1 MASNTQVEYTIRLK
15 DQMSAALKKMG
26 LSVTTLRHKLAK
38 GLGGALKVASKALK
52 TFAVAAAAAA
62 AAGGVIAAVAIR
74 MGKSFVDAAS
84 MAEETRAK
92 FGAVF
97 KELEADAEAV
107 ASSMAEALGRNQT
120 EIMGFMARL
129 QDTFV
134 PMGIAR
140 DSAMDMSTA
149 ITSLAYDLASF
160 NPEMGSAAEVMD
172 SLTSA
177 MIGSHET
184 VKKFGVIINETTLK
198 EELFAMG
205 AEKVNGVFTEQDKA
219 MARLNIIIKGTSDAH
234 GDLIRTQDSWFNST
248 EALQSKITGLR
259 EEIGERLIGELQS
272 AIERMGGV
280 DAIVGHV
287 RVAFE
292 FFANVLTQLIIP
304 TIANLLTNF
313 STFVTAMGG
322 VDEAVK
328 AVSEAVALMG
338 KVFGVMW
345 DSVKLVLYYFQQG
358 LDTTKFIVLAAWSA
372 IKLLAGLVGL
382 GLVSALQLALDAVGL
397 LYTGMDKLVILIKDS
412 AIAVFQSL
420 LNSLADVIEGV
431 GDMLSWLGSFGVVPQ
446 MIADAGAAAHDA
458 AAGLRDFSSAQEGL
472 KGGDSF
478 YADLAEGIDALSAKL
493 VPAQEALKG
502 FIDETWSELGEVS
515 TEFVDA
521 IMEDV
526 PAIEELYASIRE
538 GAAGIGTDY
547 EALAAKVS
555 AAMAELN
562 EIEITT
568 PEQADQVQALQEH
581 LQILQQPL
589 ENVAAAQADVAA
601 KGYTLGDAFDQIG
614 AAATNF
620 ATKGIP
626 SLSESMTNLT
636 EGAMTSFADGMTDA
650 MMSVLDGSKSAGEA
664 FKEFAAS
671 FLMDISRMIIQ
682 TLVFKAIRSAMGI
695 PLADGGVV
703 SGGLGDLEAF
713 ANGGAIQGGLG
724 RFVPL
729 KGYATGGPIVNKPH
743 VALIGEGQHN
753 EAVVPLPD
761 GRSIPVDL
769 SGAPE
774 TQVAIN
780 IEAVDGASVDRMLFD
795 RKDTLR
801 SIISTA
807 IAESRSF
814 RGAIARA

>member
-1 MASNTQVEYTIRLK
+1 MAANSQVEYTIRLK
-15 DQMSAALKKMG
+15 DQMSGALKKMG
-26 LSVTTLRHKLAK
+26 LSVSSLRSKLSK
-38 GLGGALKVASKALK
+38 GLAGGLKVATIALK
-52 TFAVAAAAAA
+52 SFAVAATAAA

-84 MAEETRAK
+84 MAEETRTK

-97 KELEADAEAV
+97 KELTGDAEEV
-107 ASSMAEALGRNQT
+107 AGSMADALGRNQT

-140 DSAMDMSTA
+140 DSAMDMSTS

-184 VKKFGVIINETTLK
+184 VKKFGVIINEATLK
-198 EELFAMG
+198 EELLSIG
-205 AEKVNGVFTEQDKA
+205 AKKVNGVFTEQDKT
-219 MARLNIIIKGTSDAH
+219 MARLNLIIKGTSDAH
-234 GDLIRTQDSWFNST
+234 GDLIKTQDSWFNST
-248 EALQSKITGLR
+248 EALRSKITGLR
-259 EEIGERLIGELQS
+259 EEMGERLIGELQN
-272 AIERMGGV
+272 AIEKMGGV

-304 TIANLLTNF
+304 TIGNLMTNF
-313 STFVTAMGG
+313 SKFVEGMGG
-322 VDEAVK
+322 VDETVK
-328 AVSEAVALMG
+328 AVAETVALLG

-345 DSVKLVLYYFQQG
+345 DSVKLIMYYFVAGLETLKFAALASWEIFKMLVGIIGLALVTALEGALRLTGLFYKGLDLLVIFIKDTVIGIFQG
-358 LDTTKFIVLAAWSA
+358 L
-372 IKLLAGLVGL
+372 
-382 GLVSALQLALDAVGL
+382 
-397 LYTGMDKLVILIKDS
+397 
-412 AIAVFQSL
+412 
-420 LNSLADVIEGV
+420 LNTLADLIEGI
-431 GDMLSWLGSFGVVPQ
+431 GNTLSWLGEFGVVPQ
-446 MIADAGAAAHDA
+446 MIADAGAAAQGA
-458 AAGLRDFSSAQEGL
+458 ADGLREFSEAGDELKGGQSLFADISTELDGLADKLGPTQAMLRDF
-472 KGGDSF
+472 
-478 YADLAEGIDALSAKL
+478 
-493 VPAQEALKG
+493 VEASYDNL
-502 FIDETWSELGEVS
+502 EVIG
-515 TEFVDA
+515 TDFVDA

-526 PAIEELYASIRE
+526 PAIEELYASIKE
-538 GAAGIGTDY
+538 GAAGVGTDY
-547 EALAAKVS
+547 EALAAKVGE
-555 AAMAELN
+555 AMEALS
-562 EIEITT
+562 EIEIVS
-568 PEQADQVQALQEH
+568 PEQQDQVKAFQDHLERLEAPLKTLQDAEAAAAEAGYGLADAFEDMKGGASAWAKEQGTMSDQMQEMTSGALQ
-581 LQILQQPL
+581 
-589 ENVAAAQADVAA
+589 
-601 KGYTLGDAFDQIG
+601 
-614 AAATNF
+614 
-620 ATKGIP
+620 
-626 SLSESMTNLT
+626 
-636 EGAMTSFADGMTDA
+636 SFGDGMTNA

-671 FLMDISRMIIQ
+671 FLMDIARMIIQ

-695 PLADGGVV
+695 PCADGGVV

-814 RGAIARA
+814 RGAVARA